1 MIGCLRVLEPGEL
14 QIQRYRPSTIREGVI
29 VQIEASTVS
38 FTDSLI
44 RRNICTNFGKIE
56 LPMSTGVDCV
66 GRIVYCGDL
75 ARKRNRFREGD
86 RVCTLHPFLG
96 GNSRYLTIPA
106 KFVYPVPDS
115 VDPCQAACVVRSYL
129 AAAQILYRA
138 GGMDK
143 KLKKGHSI
151 LVTGANG
158 NLGRAVIELAK
169 IAGAKVFAS
178 CRKQHKIFM
187 REELGSDIW
196 MSEDPNEWNEDLKFD
211 IIVDCVAFSG
221 YKRTLLRFL
230 KSDGVKLVT
239 AGNAKQ
245 ERDRINK
252 QKELYRQMVY
262 EDEFVVKEQ
271 GFCGIPIAVPVV
283 REEEIYQP
291 EYISPPRRLGRA
303 LYEMTTSPFNSKLV
317 TYDVFDSVQLK
328 PALMED
334 DLSLLFDLLETE
346 VLNPIVALTV
356 DLNNISRAQKMI
368 ENGGLQGSIVL
379 KPHS

>member
-1 MIGCLRVLEPGEL
+1 
-14 QIQRYRPSTIREGVI
+14 
-29 VQIEASTVS
+29 
-38 FTDSLI
+38 
-44 RRNICTNFGKIE
+44 
-56 LPMSTGVDCV
+56 
-66 GRIVYCGDL
+66 
-75 ARKRNRFREGD
+75 
-86 RVCTLHPFLG
+86 
-96 GNSRYLTIPA
+96 
-106 KFVYPVPDS
+106 
-115 VDPCQAACVVRSYL
+115 
-129 AAAQILYRA
+129 
-138 GGMDK
+138 
-143 KLKKGHSI
+143 
-151 LVTGANG
+151 
-158 NLGRAVIELAK
+158 
-169 IAGAKVFAS
+169 
-178 CRKQHKIFM
+178 
-187 REELGSDIW
+187 
-196 MSEDPNEWNEDLKFD
+196 
-211 IIVDCVAFSG
+211 
-221 YKRTLLRFL
+221 
-230 KSDGVKLVT
+230 
-239 AGNAKQ
+239 
-245 ERDRINK
+245 
-252 QKELYRQMVY
+252 MVY